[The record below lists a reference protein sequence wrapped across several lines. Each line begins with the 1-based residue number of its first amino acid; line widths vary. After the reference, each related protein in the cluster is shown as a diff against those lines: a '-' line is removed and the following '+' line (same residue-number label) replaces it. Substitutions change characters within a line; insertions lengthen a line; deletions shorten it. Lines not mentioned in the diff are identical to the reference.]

1 MVRTPVVKISKLV
14 LPSGFEQVLPVEVR
28 KEKDHLV
35 KSGWPNVPNKHEG
48 YGCGQGSMRLGDPL
62 VLERDLVEEE
72 LDIGDPARCCRQE
85 QGYRNVL
92 SRRPPKVAG
101 HEGQQED
108 RTDRRTPPT
117 SSRFHGQIGRL
128 RLPKVHPG
136 VMSKE
141 MRSV

>member
-1 MVRTPVVKISKLV
+1 MVLQGVHEWVR
-14 LPSGFEQVLPVEVR
+14 QVEVG

-48 YGCGQGSMRLGDPL
+48 YDCGQGSMRLGGPL

-72 LDIGDPARCCRQE
+72 LDIEDPARCCRQE
-85 QGYRNVL
+85 QGHQNVL
-92 SRRPPKVAG
+92 SMRQPKVVE

-108 RTDRRTPPT
+108 RTDKRTPPK
-117 SSRFHGQIGRL
+117 SSRFRGQIGRL